1 MLLVTTSGSSRV
13 SKRNGRTSA
22 RPCRLQD
29 GMCWRHEACET
40 VSPVAAVPL
49 YCWMWKAPRSAAWIN
64 CDFCV
69 DPVNRSIHGNKLSE
83 YVTTAWGLFCK
94 NIQICRQLSTSLPE
108 RATLLL
114 RTEVSGSGQ
123 EERRLKTNTAIS
135 KFQIFKVG
143 PDRASNQKQ
152 AVEEFPSWLSGN
164 EPS

>member
-1 MLLVTTSGSSRV
+1 MGGLLHGHADFRTACVEDMKRV
-13 SKRNGRTSA
+13 RQSHQWQQCPFTAGCGR
-22 RPCRLQD
+22 PQ
-29 GMCWRHEACET
+29 G
-40 VSPVAAVPL
+40 
-49 YCWMWKAPRSAAWIN
+49 SAAWIN

-69 DPVNRSIHGNKLSE
+69 DPVNRSIHGNKLSK

-94 NIQICRQLSTSLPE
+94 NIQICRQLSMSLPQ